1 MNEQSTNSELAS
13 QSDEVLTANCDRE
26 ASALPQLSQIVEA
39 LLFASQKAVTTKELL
54 SYFKAAAAAAPES
67 GASAFASLKEIDLT
81 SALDALKQEIAMSA
95 RAYELRETA
104 SGWQL
109 VTASQFAPWLRQLF
123 PEARPTRLSAPALE
137 TLAIIAY
144 RQPIIRADIEAVR
157 GVAVDG
163 VMQTLL
169 DRGLIR
175 IAGRSEVPG
184 RPLLYTTT
192 QAFLDHFGLRA
203 LDELPNAAELRYVPL
218 PHSEASSAA
227 SAEPE
232 LPLSDSEEEQETI
245 AVAVQEKLEE
255 KNEN

>member
-1 MNEQSTNSELAS
+1 MNEQAEPRQTTHYEPPTSIAE
-13 QSDEVLTANCDRE
+13 QC
-26 ASALPQLSQIVEA
+26 PQLSQIVEA
-39 LLFASQKAVTTKELL
+39 LLFASQKPVTMKELL
-54 SYFKAAAAAAPES
+54 SYFKAAATAAPES
-67 GASAFASLKEIDLT
+67 AASAFGSLKEKDLVIV
-81 SALDALKQEIAMSA
+81 LDLLKQEIAGSS
-95 RAYELRETA
+95 RPYELRETA
-104 SGWQL
+104 SGYQL
-109 VTASQFAPWLRQLF
+109 VTASPFAPWLRQLF

-203 LDELPNAAELRYVPL
+203 LDELPNAAELRYIPL
-218 PHSEASSAA
+218 PQSAA
-227 SAEPE
+227 SGEAAAE
-232 LPLSDSEEEQETI
+232 SDSARTGDVAHQDVVTI
-245 AVAVQEKLEE
+245 SLEKE
-255 KNEN
+255 KTKVNC

>member
-1 MNEQSTNSELAS
+1 MTNSELLSRGDAG
-13 QSDEVLTANCDRE
+13 
-26 ASALPQLSQIVEA
+26 LPELPEIIEA
-39 LLFASQKAVTTKELL
+39 LLFASQKAVTAKELL
-54 SYFKAAAAAAPES
+54 SYFKAAATAGPETAAA
-67 GASAFASLKEIDLT
+67 AFASLKEGDVA
-81 SALDALKQEIAMSA
+81 SALYQLKKEIAA
-95 RAYELRETA
+95 NRKAYELRETA

-109 VTASQFAPWLRQLF
+109 MTASQFAPWLRQLF

-192 QAFLDHFGLRA
+192 QSFLDHFGLRA
-203 LDELPNAAELRYVPL
+203 LEELPNAAELRYIPL
-218 PHSEASSAA
+218 PQSTVT
-227 SAEPE
+227 EPE
-232 LPLSDSEEEQETI
+232 LPLADSVAEEES
-245 AVAVQEKLEE
+245 VVVSVEE
-255 KNEN
+255 SSEGKSGN

>member
-1 MNEQSTNSELAS
+1 MNINETEMSNLVENSSELS
-13 QSDEVLTANCDRE
+13 SHSD
-26 ASALPQLSQIVEA
+26 SSLPQLSEIIEA
-39 LLFASQKAVTTKELL
+39 ILFASQKAVTIRELL
-54 SYFKAAAAAAPES
+54 TYFKGAATAAPES
-67 GASAFASLKEIDLT
+67 AAVAFASIKEKELA
-81 SALDALKQEIAMSA
+81 SALDSLKQEIASSN
-95 RAYELRETA
+95 RPYVLRETA

-109 VTASQFAPWLRQLF
+109 VTASPFAPWLRQLF
-123 PEARPTRLSAPALE
+123 PEARPARLSAPALE

-203 LDELPNAAELRYVPL
+203 LEELPNAAELRYIPL
-218 PHSEASSAA
+218 PQSAVSITASAA
-227 SAEPE
+227 AEVEPE
-232 LPLSDSEEEQETI
+232 LPLVADEGEHSVDTISEES
-245 AVAVQEKLEE
+245 VEE
-255 KNEN
+255 NKN

>member
-1 MNEQSTNSELAS
+1 MNPEMQSHDSPSSDHDDLLTNNNISKIN
-13 QSDEVLTANCDRE
+13 T
-26 ASALPQLSQIVEA
+26 LPQLSQIVEV
-39 LLFASQKAVTTKELL
+39 LLFASQKPVTIKELL

-67 GASAFASLKEIDLT
+67 AASTFGSLKEKDLT
-81 SALDALKQEIAMSA
+81 IALDALKQEMLVSS
-95 RAYELRETA
+95 RPYELRETA

-109 VTASQFAPWLRQLF
+109 VTASVFAPWLRQLF

-203 LDELPNAAELRYVPL
+203 LDELPNAAELRYIPL
-218 PHSEASSAA
+218 PQKAISSEVPAETTLPIGGSESSQDVMTI
-227 SAEPE
+227 S
-232 LPLSDSEEEQETI
+232 SEEEKTKI
-245 AVAVQEKLEE
+245 
-255 KNEN
+255 NC

>member
-1 MNEQSTNSELAS
+1 MNSNELLTESKELSPSSNSPLPSLA
-13 QSDEVLTANCDRE
+13 
-26 ASALPQLSQIVEA
+26 QLLEA
-39 LLFASQKAVTTKELL
+39 LLFASQKPVSIRELI
-54 SYFKAAAAAAPES
+54 SYLKAAAAAAPDHAT
-67 GASAFASLKEIDLT
+67 ASFALLKEGEIAA
-81 SALDALKQEIAMSA
+81 ALEALKQEIEKSG

-109 VTASQFAPWLRQLF
+109 VTVAIFAPWLKQLF
-123 PEARPTRLSAPALE
+123 PEARPMRLSAPALE

-157 GVAVDG
+157 GVAIDG

-192 QAFLDHFGLRA
+192 QEFLDHFGLRT
-203 LDELPNAAELRYVPL
+203 LEELPNASELRYIAL
-218 PHSEASSAA
+218 PQAEKAA
-227 SAEPE
+227 ELE
-232 LPLSDSEEEQETI
+232 LPLSLSQDDSKKPALLRQQE
-245 AVAVQEKLEE
+245 
-255 KNEN
+255 

>member
-1 MNEQSTNSELAS
+1 MNLNDDLSPQS
-13 QSDEVLTANCDRE
+13 
-26 ASALPQLSQIVEA
+26 LPQLSEIVEA
-39 LLFASQKAVTTKELL
+39 LLFASQKAVTIKELL
-54 SYFKAAAAAAPES
+54 GYFKAAAQANPES
-67 GASAFASLKEIDLT
+67 EAAAFASLKEKDIAT
-81 SALDALKQEIAMSA
+81 ALDHLKQEVAGSS
-95 RAYELRETA
+95 RPYELRETA

-109 VTASQFAPWLRQLF
+109 VTASPFAPWLRQLF

-175 IAGRSEVPG
+175 IAGRSEIPG

-203 LDELPNAAELRYVPL
+203 LEELPNAAELRYIRL
-218 PHSEASSAA
+218 PQSASADAAAAEPEESLIPIKEPEA
-227 SAEPE
+227 SAENSSRE
-232 LPLSDSEEEQETI
+232 NE
-245 AVAVQEKLEE
+245 EE
-255 KNEN
+255 KNQN

>member
-1 MNEQSTNSELAS
+1 MNEQSTNSELAF
-13 QSDEVLTANCDRE
+13 QHDEHFE
-26 ASALPQLSQIVEA
+26 APSRNDGALPQLSQIVEA
-39 LLFASQKAVTTKELL
+39 LLFASQKAVTIKELL
-54 SYFKAAAAAAPES
+54 SYFKGAAAAAPES
-67 GASAFASLKEIDLT
+67 EAAAFASLKETNLVT
-81 SALDALKQEIAMSA
+81 ALNALKQEIATSG

-109 VTASQFAPWLRQLF
+109 MTASAFAPWVRQLF

-203 LDELPNAAELRYVPL
+203 LEELPNAAELRYIPL
-218 PHSEASSAA
+218 PQSAA
-227 SAEPE
+227 SAESE
-232 LPLSDSEEEQETI
+232 LPLDTAEAHQEPAANVSEENN
-245 AVAVQEKLEE
+245 EE
-255 KNEN
+255 KK

>member
-1 MNEQSTNSELAS
+1 MDNETQTPTFYSLQETPSSVVDPENRLQQAE
-13 QSDEVLTANCDRE
+13 
-26 ASALPQLSQIVEA
+26 ALPQLSEIVEA
-39 LLFASQKAVTTKELL
+39 LFFASQKAITTKELL
-54 SYFKAAAAAAPES
+54 SYFKNAAMAAPDTA
-67 GASAFASLKEIDLT
+67 ASAFTTLKEKDLQLAID
-81 SALDALKQEIAMSA
+81 SLKQEIASSH
-95 RAYELRETA
+95 RPYELRETA

-109 VTASQFAPWLRQLF
+109 VTASPFAPWIRQLF

-203 LDELPNAAELRYVPL
+203 LEELPNAAELRYIPL
-218 PHSEASSAA
+218 PQSEASRGET
-227 SAEPE
+227 AEQL
-232 LPLSDSEEEQETI
+232 LPLS
-245 AVAVQEKLEE
+245 
-255 KNEN
+255 